1 MKHETTRNE
10 NGNPPPAKWATRQQL
25 AARYNVHPRTV
36 DEWRKAGNLPAFIYG
51 RRIVRFDLEACDAWI
66 DRLRH
71 AARWEQNTGK
81 ARAAR

>member
-1 MKHETTRNE
+1 MTTNDTIKQTTPTLR
-10 NGNPPPAKWATRQQL
+10 WATRQQL